1 MADVALPQIGN
12 LTPALL
18 KRQLRRVERLRILR
32 ALGLMAPLLLWI
44 IVNFVAPVGIILVK
58 SVDDRDMSSV
68 LPIASDALASWNGQG
83 LPSEAVF
90 AALASDLRAANVAK
104 TLYVVAK
111 RLNAARPG
119 FQALVNRT
127 ARSLPA
133 LPANS
138 WRDELEAIDA
148 RWGETAT
155 WRVIQRTAYPVTPI
169 HLLAAVDLTLDDE
182 SKVTTVDE
190 ERRLFISVWGRTL
203 WVAAIVTLLCVVFGY
218 PLAFLMATIGP
229 RQANLLLI
237 LVLLPFWMS
246 LLVRTTAWVV
256 LLQTQGVVNDL
267 ALWVGLWSER
277 LQLIHNRI
285 GVYVAMVHVLLPYM
299 VLPLYSTMKRIPPS
313 YLRAAKSL
321 GANPI
326 EAFFRVFLPLTRH
339 GVGSGALLVFI
350 LAIGYWVTPAL
361 VGGRSDQMIS
371 YFIAFYANV
380 TLNWGPA
387 AALSVLLLLLT
398 LAVFWLFK
406 AVFGLDRMRM
416 S

>member
-1 MADVALPQIGN
+1 VVDVALPRIGD

-18 KRQLRRVERLRILR
+18 KRQLRRVERLRVLT

-44 IVNFVAPVGIILVK
+44 IVNFVVPVGIILVK
-58 SVDDRDMSSV
+58 SVDDRDVSSV
-68 LPIASDALASWNGQG
+68 LPNAAHALAAWDGQG
-83 LPSEAVF
+83 LPPEIAF
-90 AALASDLRAANVAK
+90 AALAGDLRRANAAK
-104 TLYVVAK
+104 TLYVAAK

-119 FQALVNRT
+119 LQALVNRT
-127 ARSLPA
+127 ARSLQEMPA
-133 LPANS
+133 GS
-138 WRDELEAIDA
+138 WRDALQAIDP

-155 WRVIQRTAYPVTPI
+155 WRVIRSTAHPVTPI

-182 SKVTTVDE
+182 GRITAVGE
-190 ERRLFISVWGRTL
+190 ERRLFVTVWARTL
-203 WVAAIVTLLCVVFGY
+203 WIAAIVTLLCVALGY
-218 PLAFLMATIGP
+218 PLAFLMATVGT
-229 RQANLLLI
+229 RLANLLLI

-267 ALWVGLWSER
+267 ALWAGLWSER

-299 VLPLYSTMKRIPPS
+299 VLPLYGTMKRIPPS

-321 GANPI
+321 GANPV
-326 EAFFRVFLPLTRH
+326 EAFLKVFLPLTRH
-339 GVGSGALLVFI
+339 GVGAGALLVFI

-398 LAVFWLFK
+398 LAAFWLFK